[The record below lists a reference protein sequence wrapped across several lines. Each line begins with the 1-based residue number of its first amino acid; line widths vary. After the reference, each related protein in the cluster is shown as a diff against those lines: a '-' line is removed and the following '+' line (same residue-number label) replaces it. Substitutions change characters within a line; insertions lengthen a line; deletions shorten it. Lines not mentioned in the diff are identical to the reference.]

1 MRTEST
7 RKPSRP
13 TGRKYNSVEALM
25 EGEGVSMEVQE
36 KVMEMERETRIVLQL
51 ALLRQKAGITQAEMA
66 KRMGVTQSAISKL
79 ESGRDEDLTLREIE
93 EYSRVTGQRIALT
106 FGKPKDNVEAAKP
119 HSLLVVGQF

>member
-1 MRTEST
+1 
-7 RKPSRP
+7 
-13 TGRKYNSVEALM
+13 M

-36 KVMEMERETRIVLQL
+36 KVMEMERETRVVLQL

-66 KRMGVTQSAISKL
+66 KRMSVTQSAISKL

-93 EYSRVTGQRIALT
+93 EYSRITGQRIALT